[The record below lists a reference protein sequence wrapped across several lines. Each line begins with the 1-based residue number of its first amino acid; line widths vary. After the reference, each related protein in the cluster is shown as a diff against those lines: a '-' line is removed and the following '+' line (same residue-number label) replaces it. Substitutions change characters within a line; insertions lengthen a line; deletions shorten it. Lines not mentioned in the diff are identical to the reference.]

1 MAALVQS
8 PAVTFASVRVVARSR
23 NVVPAAAARA
33 ATVTRGASLPRGA
46 STKMTVGTRTA
57 VMMMTSTDRGSSRA
71 NAVVTRAS
79 SRTDGADDYVPW
91 TDPSRVGL
99 VALWLGLGSV
109 AALVAP
115 KGTTDFD
122 MNLVTTLI
130 GSPFS
135 GAVNPIFESLFN
147 SLGVVPAVYAA
158 LLLPGAKDQPRIPT
172 VPPLAA
178 SFALGFFALGPY
190 LITREPR
197 TDPVSKSSLGWAT
210 RTIFESKIF
219 AGFNALFATF
229 LIGYGAVNFSA
240 DALEGFV
247 TMWKTQSALACVSSC
262 DLAVLSI
269 AMYGAV
275 SEDMKRRGC
284 YDAGK
289 AAAFCAVPVLGPCVY
304 LVTRP
309 SLPEN

>member
-1 MAALVQS
+1 MAALVQCS
-8 PAVTFASVRVVARSR
+8 AVTFASRASSVRVVARSR
-23 NVVPAAAARA
+23 NVVAA
-33 ATVTRGASLPRGA
+33 ATVTRGASLRGA
-46 STKMTVGTRTA
+46 STKMTVGTR
-57 VMMMTSTDRGSSRA
+57 VMMTSTDRGSSRA

-79 SRTDGADDYVPW
+79 SSSSTDGADDYVPW
-91 TDPSRVGL
+91 TDPSRLGL

-178 SFALGFFALGPY
+178 SFALGFFALGPVSHR
-190 LITREPR
+190 TGTTGRPGREI
-197 TDPVSKSSLGWAT
+197 VSLGWAT

-289 AAAFCAVPVLGPCVY
+289 AAAFCLVPVLGPCVY

>member
-1 MAALVQS
+1 MAALVQCS
-8 PAVTFASVRVVARSR
+8 AVTFASRASSVRVVARSR
-23 NVVPAAAARA
+23 NVVAA
-33 ATVTRGASLPRGA
+33 ATVTRGASQTRGA
-46 STKMTVGTRTA
+46 STKMTVGTR
-57 VMMMTSTDRGSSRA
+57 VMMTSTDRGSSRA

-79 SRTDGADDYVPW
+79 SSSSTDGGDDYVPW
-91 TDPSRVGL
+91 TDPSRLGL

-229 LIGYGAVNFSA
+229 LIGYGAVNFNA

-247 TMWKTQSALACVSSC
+247 TMWRDQSALACVSSC

-289 AAAFCAVPVLGPCVY
+289 AAAFCLVPVLGPCVY

>member
-1 MAALVQS
+1 
-8 PAVTFASVRVVARSR
+8 
-23 NVVPAAAARA
+23 
-33 ATVTRGASLPRGA
+33 
-46 STKMTVGTRTA
+46 MTVGTR
-57 VMMMTSTDRGSSRA
+57 VMMTSTDRGSSRA
-71 NAVVTRAS
+71 NAVITRAS
-79 SRTDGADDYVPW
+79 SSSADGADDYVPW

-99 VALWLGLGSV
+99 VALWLSLGSV

-190 LITREPR
+190 LIAREPR
-197 TDPVSKSSLGWAT
+197 TDPVSKSSLGMGDADHL
-210 RTIFESKIF
+210 REQDLR
-219 AGFNALFATF
+219 GVQRALRH
-229 LIGYGAVNFSA
+229 
-240 DALEGFV
+240 
-247 TMWKTQSALACVSSC
+247 VSHR
-262 DLAVLSI
+262 L
-269 AMYGAV
+269 
-275 SEDMKRRGC
+275 RR
-284 YDAGK
+284 
-289 AAAFCAVPVLGPCVY
+289 
-304 LVTRP
+304 R
-309 SLPEN
+309 

>member
-1 MAALVQS
+1 MAALVQCS
-8 PAVTFASVRVVARSR
+8 AVTFASRASSVRVVARSR
-23 NVVPAAAARA
+23 NVVAA

-46 STKMTVGTRTA
+46 STKMTVGTR
-57 VMMMTSTDRGSSRA
+57 VMMTSTDRGSSRA
-71 NAVVTRAS
+71 RAVLTRAS
-79 SRTDGADDYVPW
+79 STDGADDYVPW
-91 TDPSRVGL
+91 TDPSRLGL
-99 VALWLGLGSV
+99 VALWLSLGSV

-229 LIGYGAVNFSA
+229 LIGYGASNFSA

-275 SEDMKRRGC
+275 SEDM
-284 YDAGK
+284 
-289 AAAFCAVPVLGPCVY
+289 
-304 LVTRP
+304 
-309 SLPEN
+309 

>member
-1 MAALVQS
+1 MAALVQCS
-8 PAVTFASVRVVARSR
+8 AVTFASRASSVRVVARSR
-23 NVVPAAAARA
+23 NVVAA

-46 STKMTVGTRTA
+46 STKMTVGTR
-57 VMMMTSTDRGSSRA
+57 VMMTSTDRGSSRA

-79 SRTDGADDYVPW
+79 SSSSADGADDYVPW
-91 TDPSRVGL
+91 TDPSRLGL

-247 TMWKTQSALACVSSC
+247 TMWRDQSALACVSSC

-289 AAAFCAVPVLGPCVY
+289 AAAFCLVPVLGPCVY

>member
-1 MAALVQS
+1 MAALVQCS
-8 PAVTFASVRVVARSR
+8 AVTFASRASSVRVVARSR
-23 NVVPAAAARA
+23 NVVAA
-33 ATVTRGASLPRGA
+33 ATVTRGASLRGA
-46 STKMTVGTRTA
+46 STKMTVGTR
-57 VMMMTSTDRGSSRA
+57 VMMTSTDRCSSRA
-71 NAVVTRAS
+71 NAVITRAS
-79 SRTDGADDYVPW
+79 SSSSTDGADDYVPW
-91 TDPSRVGL
+91 TDPSRLGL
-99 VALWLGLGSV
+99 VALWLSLGSV

-247 TMWKTQSALACVSSC
+247 TMWRDQSALACVSSC

-289 AAAFCAVPVLGPCVY
+289 AAAFCLVPVLGPCVY

>member
-8 PAVTFASVRVVARSR
+8 PAVTFASRASSVRVVARSR
-23 NVVPAAAARA
+23 NVVAA
-33 ATVTRGASLPRGA
+33 ATVTRGASLRGA
-46 STKMTVGTRTA
+46 STKMTVGTR
-57 VMMMTSTDRGSSRA
+57 VMMTSTDRGSSRA
-71 NAVVTRAS
+71 NAVITRAS
-79 SRTDGADDYVPW
+79 SSSSTDGADDYVPW
-91 TDPSRVGL
+91 TDPSRLGL

-197 TDPVSKSSLGWAT
+197 DGPGLEIVAWVGDADHLREQDLRGVQRALRHVSHRL
-210 RTIFESKIF
+210 
-219 AGFNALFATF
+219 
-229 LIGYGAVNFSA
+229 
-240 DALEGFV
+240 
-247 TMWKTQSALACVSSC
+247 
-262 DLAVLSI
+262 
-269 AMYGAV
+269 
-275 SEDMKRRGC
+275 RR
-284 YDAGK
+284 
-289 AAAFCAVPVLGPCVY
+289 
-304 LVTRP
+304 R
-309 SLPEN
+309 

>member
-1 MAALVQS
+1 MDDSSRVDARPIMHAPALLAPRMRFPRGRRTRPITSRLESLLSS
-8 PAVTFASVRVVARSR
+8 PERHNSKRRSLYHGRARPMLRRDFRVARVVRARRREVPERRRRRDRHARRVSSTRRVHEDDGRHPRDDDVDRSR
-23 NVVPAAAARA
+23 FEPC
-33 ATVTRGASLPRGA
+33 P
-46 STKMTVGTRTA
+46 KA
-57 VMMMTSTDRGSSRA
+57 VL
-71 NAVVTRAS
+71 TRAS
-79 SRTDGADDYVPW
+79 SSSTDGADDYVPW
-91 TDPSRVGL
+91 TDPSRLGL

-190 LITREPR
+190 LIAREPR
-197 TDPVSKSSLGWAT
+197 EDPVAKSSAWDG
-210 RTIFESKIF
+210 
-219 AGFNALFATF
+219 
-229 LIGYGAVNFSA
+229 
-240 DALEGFV
+240 
-247 TMWKTQSALACVSSC
+247 
-262 DLAVLSI
+262 
-269 AMYGAV
+269 
-275 SEDMKRRGC
+275 RRGRSSR
-284 YDAGK
+284 ARSSRGS
-289 AAAFCAVPVLGPCVY
+289 
-304 LVTRP
+304 TRSSP
-309 SLPEN
+309 RFSSATAPLTSAPMRSKGS